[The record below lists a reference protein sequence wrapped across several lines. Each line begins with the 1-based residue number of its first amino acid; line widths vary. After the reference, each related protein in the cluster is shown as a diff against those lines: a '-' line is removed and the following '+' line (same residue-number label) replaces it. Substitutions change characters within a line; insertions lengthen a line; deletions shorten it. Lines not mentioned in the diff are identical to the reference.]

1 MLGAA
6 VLIGAQASTATAQW
20 TVVNLHPAGATGS
33 RAYGVDGGVQAGE
46 AWVDGW
52 PRACLWHGSAE
63 TWVNLDPAGSSQ
75 SRAYGVCG
83 GAQVGVAYVP
93 VYWHAALWSG
103 SPDTWVNL
111 NPVGVTYSMA
121 YGVDGGQ
128 QVGYWISYDMQSR
141 ACLWSGSAAS
151 WVNLDPYGSLWS
163 VAKGAGGGQQ
173 VGRARVNNA
182 TRASLWTG
190 TAASWVDLHP
200 AGVTS
205 SFALDAHDGQ
215 QVGYVDIL
223 GHHAS
228 LWTGTSASWVDL
240 RPAGALE
247 SEALAVNAGEQV
259 GWATFA
265 AGVRKRAS
273 LWNGTSAS
281 WTDLHAFLPPEFN
294 ESEACG
300 ISHNASFTDV
310 AGWGWNTTTGREE
323 ALLWTKPSPA
333 VAVEDPRRHSAMPRL
348 SPGWPNPFNP
358 ATTIAFSLP
367 QTERVRLVI
376 FDLTGRLV
384 RVIVD
389 EVRAAGSYE
398 VQWNGTGARGQ
409 QMASG
414 VYVCRMEA
422 GSLRETQRMTL
433 VR

>member
-1 MLGAA
+1 M
-6 VLIGAQASTATAQW
+6 LIGAQASTASAQW

-93 VYWHAALWSG
+93 VYWNAALWSG

-111 NPVGVTYSMA
+111 NPVGVAYSAA

-205 SFALDAHDGQ
+205 SFALDADDGQ

-223 GHHAS
+223 GHRAS

-240 RPAGALE
+240 HPAGAMQ
-247 SEALAVNAGEQV
+247 SEALAVHAGEQA

-265 AGVRKRAS
+265 AGVGKRAS

-281 WTDLHAFLPPEFN
+281 WTDLHAFLPPDFN

-300 ISHNASFTDV
+300 IWHDASFTYV

-333 VAVEDPRRHSAMPRL
+333 GVGDPLERLAMPRL
-348 SPGWPNPFNP
+348 SPARPNPFSGE
-358 ATTIAFSLP
+358 TRIGYSLP
-367 QTERVRLVI
+367 GDGPIRIDI
-376 FDLTGRLV
+376 FDVYGRRIETLL
-384 RVIVD
+384 D
-389 EVRAAGSYE
+389 EPRPAGMGQVHWDAARLPGGIYLCRMRAAG
-398 VQWNGTGARGQ
+398 V
-409 QMASG
+409 
-414 VYVCRMEA
+414 V
-422 GSLRETQRMTL
+422 LTQRL
-433 VR
+433 VVLP